1 MEGHRQEEPATALT
15 GGRLLAAISNSIV
28 AILCD
33 NYGRGPMQAKTYAH
47 DDLIVVVLRGLGMT
61 PLEKT
66 LLEKTLLE
74 SGDPD
79 RIVALR
85 HEFQRVM
92 TARYKQTIEELTGRT
107 VVAFLSQAH
116 VEPDITMETFF
127 LDRPL
132 DVFGAVEIADPG

>member
-15 GGRLLAAISNSIV
+15 SGGLLAAISNSIV
-28 AILCD
+28 AILRD

-61 PLEKT
+61 P
-66 LLEKTLLE
+66 LEKTLLE